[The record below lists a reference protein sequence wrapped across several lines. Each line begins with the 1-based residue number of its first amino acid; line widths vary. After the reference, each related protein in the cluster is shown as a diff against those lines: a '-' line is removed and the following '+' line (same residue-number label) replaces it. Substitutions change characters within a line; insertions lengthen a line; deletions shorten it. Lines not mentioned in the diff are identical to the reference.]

1 MQLEKDLI
9 LDHKKIQ
16 HMLKRMAYQIY
27 ESNVYEKE
35 IVLAGIKEN
44 GFLLAKKLKTEV
56 EKISD
61 LKVILCE
68 IEINKRKPMDSISSS
83 MLLDEMKNKS
93 VVVIDDVLHSGST
106 LIYAVRYVLEVS
118 VKQIKTAVLID
129 RNHKK
134 FPVKADFKGI
144 SLSTSLNEN
153 VAVIFEKNNDRAVLE

>member
-68 IEINKRKPMDSISSS
+68 IEMNKRKPMDSISSS

-106 LIYAVRYVLEVS
+106 LIYAVSYVLEAS
-118 VKQIKTAVLID
+118 AKQIKTAVLID

-134 FPVKADFKGI
+134 FPVKADF
-144 SLSTSLNEN
+144 
-153 VAVIFEKNNDRAVLE
+153 

>member
-1 MQLEKDLI
+1 MQLEKNLI

-16 HMLKRMAYQIY
+16 YILKRMAYQIY

-56 EKISD
+56 KKISD
-61 LKVILCE
+61 SKVILCE
-68 IEINKRKPMDSISSS
+68 IEMNKKKPLDSISSS
-83 MLLDEMKNKS
+83 MLRDEIKGKS

-106 LIYAVRYVLEVS
+106 LIYAVMYILEVP

>member
-16 HMLKRMAYQIY
+16 YMLKRMAYQIY

-56 EKISD
+56 EKISE

-68 IEINKRKPMDSISSS
+68 IEMNKRKPLDSISSS
-83 MLLDEMKNKS
+83 MLREEIKGKS

-106 LIYAVRYVLEVS
+106 LIYAVMYILEVP